1 MPKDVI
7 RQFVTPQGVTE
18 AVAKDFL
25 ARTQAYIKETGTC
38 VVAISGGRAVN
49 GFLELLRS
57 PAYLDRIDWENI
69 YFLWTDE
76 RFVPQSSEDN
86 NFHRAK
92 ERLFSH
98 ISGCCH
104 FYPVQ
109 TEAGTLEE
117 VATLY
122 DKELTTVLSACEKE
136 AADILILGLGDDGHI
151 ASLFAKSPVLEE
163 KELSVRAVPSGK
175 VWDRVT
181 MTFPFLAKTKDVWF
195 AVVGETKM
203 AALARVLRQ
212 RETYQDDTWQ
222 DRIGHVLPGAVLS
235 QDEVRWY
242 VDEAAGGKL
251 KL

>member
-1 MPKDVI
+1 M
-7 RQFVTPQGVTE
+7 
-18 AVAKDFL
+18 
-25 ARTQAYIKETGTC
+25 
-38 VVAISGGRAVN
+38 VAISGGRAVN

-86 NFHRAK
+86 NFHCAK

-122 DKELTTVLSACEKE
+122 DKELTTVLSACEKRRR
-136 AADILILGLGDDGHI
+136 I
-151 ASLFAKSPVLEE
+151 SLYLVL
-163 KELSVRAVPSGK
+163 
-175 VWDRVT
+175 VT
-181 MTFPFLAKTKDVWF
+181 MGILRLYLLSPQCWKNKSCRFEPCL
-195 AVVGETKM
+195 VVRYGI
-203 AALARVLRQ
+203 V
-212 RETYQDDTWQ
+212 
-222 DRIGHVLPGAVLS
+222 
-235 QDEVRWY
+235 
-242 VDEAAGGKL
+242 
-251 KL
+251 